1 MMNNLSGEDRKRLGQ
16 AAVLKPAYEWKD
28 HAMHELRL
36 FCLDRKKQGGPEFA
50 FEEFRRWCLERGV
63 IQPRSHKAWGALAS
77 VAAREGVI
85 EDTGDYRKAV
95 SRRTHAHPVKVWR
108 VV

>member
-1 MMNNLSGEDRKRLGQ
+1 MIVTSGQDRKRLGQ
-16 AAVLKPAYEWKD
+16 AAVLESAYEWKD

-36 FCLDRKKQGGPEFA
+36 FCLDRKKGKPEFA

-85 EDTGDYRKAV
+85 EDTGDYLKAV

-108 VV
+108 AV